1 MKNWGI
7 HESGGALDSGYL
19 PQTDPGLARFVRS
32 GWPPQHVTGS
42 TFSQHQLGRC
52 EPVMSRDGQA
62 LSQAPYE
69 LNVMKAPE
77 SRSKVQGG
85 CWGCHFESLKSWGSW
100 SLFPRGLGNGAPS
113 GIHRWL
119 DSLKPEFEPYPGHPD
134 LFLNEIYITSRL
146 YHL

>member
-1 MKNWGI
+1 MKV
-7 HESGGALDSGYL
+7 GGALDSGYL
-19 PQTDPGLARFVRS
+19 PQTDPGLGRFVRS

-62 LSQAPYE
+62 LSQAPHE

-85 CWGCHFESLKSWGSW
+85 CWGVLFHEVWGM
-100 SLFPRGLGNGAPS
+100 
-113 GIHRWL
+113 
-119 DSLKPEFEPYPGHPD
+119 GHP
-134 LFLNEIYITSRL
+134 LAFTGGWIR
-146 YHL
+146 